1 MLSVVPAAVT
11 DRGGL
16 STRPTGS
23 GFHSA
28 FLGRPVAIAAVA
40 PASWTVSA

>member
-11 DRGGL
+11 ARGGL
-16 STRPTGS
+16 STRLTGS
-23 GFHSA
+23 GFHSMS
-28 FLGRPVAIAAVA
+28 LGRPVAMAAAA